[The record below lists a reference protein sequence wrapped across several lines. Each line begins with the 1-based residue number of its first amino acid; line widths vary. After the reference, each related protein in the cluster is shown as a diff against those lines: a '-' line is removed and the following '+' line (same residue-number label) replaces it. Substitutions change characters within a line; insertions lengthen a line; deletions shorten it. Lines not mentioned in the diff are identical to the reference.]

1 MNGHNCI
8 PIALRGF
15 WRDVILNVHAPSCG
29 WRGDTKDGVCEVLE
43 QVFGQFPRHHLKILL
58 RIVKAMLE
66 RENIF
71 KPTVGNTNL
80 HETTNDG
87 GVG

>member
-1 MNGHNCI
+1 MLFLMCI
-8 PIALRGF
+8 TQVVGE
-15 WRDVILNVHAPSCG
+15 
-29 WRGDTKDGVCEVLE
+29 RGDTKDGVCEALE
-43 QVFGQFPRHHLKILL
+43 EVFGQFPKRHLKILL

-71 KPTVGNTNL
+71 KPTVWNPNL
-80 HETTNDG
+80 YETTNDG

>member
-1 MNGHNCI
+1 VMLFLMCI
-8 PIALRGF
+8 PQVVGE
-15 WRDVILNVHAPSCG
+15 
-29 WRGDTKDGVCEVLE
+29 RGDTKDGVCEALE
-43 QVFGQFPRHHLKILL
+43 EVFGQLPKHHLKILL

-71 KPTVGNTNL
+71 KPTVLNPNL
-80 HETTNDG
+80 HKTTKDG

>member
-1 MNGHNCI
+1 MLFLVCVPLVVGEK
-8 PIALRGF
+8 
-15 WRDVILNVHAPSCG
+15 D
-29 WRGDTKDGVCEVLE
+29 DTKDGVCEALE
-43 QVFGQFPRHHLKILL
+43 HVFGQFPKHHLKILL

-71 KPTVGNTNL
+71 KPTVWNPTL

>member
-1 MNGHNCI
+1 MMLFLMCVP
-8 PIALRGF
+8 PIVGE
-15 WRDVILNVHAPSCG
+15 
-29 WRGDTKDGVCEVLE
+29 RGDTKDGVCEALE
-43 QVFGQFPRHHLKILL
+43 QVFGQFPKHHLKILL
-58 RIVKAMLE
+58 RIVKVMLE

-71 KPTVGNTNL
+71 KPTVWNTSL